1 MGWEVVTRE
10 DYFEGSDAPFISV
23 SKSHFAFNAAFARQA
38 ELEPA
43 TRVTVY
49 VDAESRKIGFEFHKE
64 DRPNSF
70 SMSAASSEKKG
81 QKRKALQCAATGTVR
96 KNPWIDAVTK
106 EEAKNRRFAPKK
118 EGGKWVI
125 QLCPAFEERRAR
137 ESKDIPGEAAGVYR
151 YIREGG
157 EVVYIGRG
165 PVKSRL
171 QSPERKEWDFDAV
184 EYSIVTDPDDQVKW
198 EDYWIAKF
206 KEQSKG
212 ELPFYNK
219 VSGSSKYR
227 DT

>member
-10 DYFEGSDAPFISV
+10 DHFEGSEAPFISI
-23 SKSHFAFNAAFARQA
+23 SNSHFAFNAAFVRLA

-43 TRVTVY
+43 IRTTVY
-49 VDAESRKIGFEFHKE
+49 VDAERRRIGFEFHAE

-70 SMSAASSEKKG
+70 VMSASSADKKG
-81 QKRKALQCAATGTVR
+81 EKRRALQCSATGTVR
-96 KNPWIDAVTK
+96 KYPWIYAVTK
-106 EEAKNRRFAPKK
+106 EQAKTRRFTPKK

-137 ESKDIPGEAAGVYR
+137 ESQDIPNEATGIYR
-151 YIREGG
+151 YMREGG
-157 EVVYIGRG
+157 EIVYIGRG

-171 QSPERKEWDFDAV
+171 QSPERKDWDFDVV
-184 EYSIVTDPDDQVKW
+184 EYSVITNPDDQVKW
-198 EDYWIAKF
+198 EDYWIEKF
-206 KEQSKG
+206 KEHNKG

-227 DT
+227 EE